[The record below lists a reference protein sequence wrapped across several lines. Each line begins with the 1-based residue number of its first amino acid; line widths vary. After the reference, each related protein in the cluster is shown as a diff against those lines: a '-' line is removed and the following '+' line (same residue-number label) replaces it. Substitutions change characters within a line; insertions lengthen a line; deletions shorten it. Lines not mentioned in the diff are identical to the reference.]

1 MFWFF
6 TCDQRCNDQGEDHEL
21 EEPHEELARVGD
33 DADGEGGEV
42 VVAQR
47 EAAQHARHHAGE
59 GEDQQQVLK
68 HPGLQLAAGAF
79 HFDSLQQGEIVAR
92 QWMCKDRE
100 VQTDI
105 GDISNRSKTYSW
117 RTINSQDHGP

>member
-1 MFWFF
+1 MTKAKNIYCKVTLIPFNIFAYPDNWQFHICKNLA
-6 TCDQRCNDQGEDHEL
+6 CDQRCDDQGEDHEL

-47 EAAQHARHHAGE
+47 EAAQHARHHARE
-59 GEDQQQVLK
+59 GEDQQEVLK

-79 HFDSLQQGEIVAR
+79 HFDSLQQGEVVAR
-92 QWMCKDRE
+92 Q
-100 VQTDI
+100 
-105 GDISNRSKTYSW
+105 
-117 RTINSQDHGP
+117 